1 MSWASNSLPNAEW
14 YSVASSADGNTLL
27 AATDRGM
34 LYVSTNSGTDWVPT
48 NSPYPYFGS
57 ASSADGKKLFAMG
70 STGLQG
76 DLYTLQ
82 LTPTPQLNLKVSS
95 GNLAFS
101 WPVPSTKFVVQQNL
115 DMTTTNWVTLTNVPV
130 LNLTNLQ
137 HEAIVSP
144 AGSSV
149 YYRLATP

>member
-1 MSWASNSLPNAEW
+1 MSNSLPNAEW

-34 LYVSTNSGTDWVPT
+34 LYASTNSGTDWMST
-48 NSPYPYFGS
+48 NSPYPYTGS
-57 ASSADGKKLFAMG
+57 ASSADGKKLFTMG
-70 STGLQG
+70 TTGNQG

-82 LTPTPQLNLKVSS
+82 YTPSPQLNLTTS
-95 GNLAFS
+95 GNNLALS
-101 WPVPSTKFVVQQNL
+101 WLVPSTNFVIQQNL
-115 DMTTTNWVTLTNVPV
+115 DLTTTNWVTLTNAPV

-137 HEAIVSP
+137 DEVILSP
-144 AGSSV
+144 TGSSG